1 MADGNELAAGQ
12 EGEVWLR
19 TVRDRPTYRYIGASA
34 RRREGGWESLGDVG
48 WLDEDNYL
56 YLGDRLED
64 MILTGGA
71 NVYPAEVEAALQE
84 HPDVRSVAVIGL
96 PDDDLGNIVHAIV
109 EADPGECPRCGP
121 PRLRGDR
128 LARYKVPRS
137 VEYTDQPL
145 RNEAGKIRRNA
156 LRAERLDPDA
166 GRFELAQEGANAATN
181 PTKAKR
187 SVPAVIRRKSWRCV
201 ACPHPDERAAIV
213 RTARTTAQTT
223 TAPAINPRATS

>member
-1 MADGNELAAGQ
+1 MICDDRGNEVPAGH

-19 TVRDRPTYRYIGASA
+19 TVRERPTYRYIGASA

-84 HPDVRSVAVIGL
+84 HPAVRSVAVIGL
-96 PDDDLGNIVHAIV
+96 PDDDLGNVVHAIV
-109 EADPGECPRCGP
+109 EADPGAVP
-121 PRLRGDR
+121 PEDLLAFVGDR

-145 RNEAGKIRRNA
+145 RNEAGKVRRNA
-156 LRAERLDPDA
+156 LRSDRLASAAPD
-166 GRFELAQEGANAATN
+166 
-181 PTKAKR
+181 
-187 SVPAVIRRKSWRCV
+187 
-201 ACPHPDERAAIV
+201 D
-213 RTARTTAQTT
+213 
-223 TAPAINPRATS
+223 